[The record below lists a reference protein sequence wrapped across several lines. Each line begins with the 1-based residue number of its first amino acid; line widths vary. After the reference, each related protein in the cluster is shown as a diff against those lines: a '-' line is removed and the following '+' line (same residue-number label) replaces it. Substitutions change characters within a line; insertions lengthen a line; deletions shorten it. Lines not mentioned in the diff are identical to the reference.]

1 MLLERAALNFKDRNV
16 LSSQFIKFILPSI
29 CDGHENNNFTSQT
42 PEKWWGW
49 GDFTSCPFG
58 TLFKIQN
65 TPFNLPK
72 DFFSKSQGK
81 KKKKNATTNFY
92 GLWPEI
98 LVFMACTRF
107 QFISIYFPFN
117 STFNKT
123 TEASLYSSLYSLIS
137 CSAENNTQI
146 IRSHFGGAWPS
157 VIKADRDICCLFR
170 GTF

>member
-1 MLLERAALNFKDRNV
+1 MATKTRILHPKLQRSDGGEEISLPALLAPCLKSRTLLSTFQRISSANLRAR
-16 LSSQFIKFILPSI
+16 
-29 CDGHENNNFTSQT
+29 
-42 PEKWWGW
+42 
-49 GDFTSCPFG
+49 
-58 TLFKIQN
+58 
-65 TPFNLPK
+65 
-72 DFFSKSQGK
+72 
-81 KKKKNATTNFY
+81 KKKNATTNFY
-92 GLWPEI
+92 GLWLEI

-137 CSAENNTQI
+137 CSAENDTQI